1 MKNLLE
7 PSAKRRLFQMAWP
20 LFIETALLLLIGSV
34 DTVMVARYA
43 NDASGAVGVGNQII
57 ALFNMLFMIISVG
70 SGILVSQFIGAGI
83 KDKVSTITVL
93 SLLLNFTVGLLS
105 ALALVFFA
113 PTFLG
118 WLGLKGTLLS
128 FGTTYVRIVGAGSVF
143 QSLSMS
149 IGAVVRAH
157 GHTKTAM
164 KASLTANLFNVVLNY
179 VLIYGV
185 PFLRIPSLGVA
196 GAAIA
201 TLVSKAINFGLLAIV
216 LFRSVDRGLSWKLLR
231 PFPNDLFRKLL
242 KIGFPSTGENL
253 SYNASQLM
261 ITAVVTAIGVTAL
274 NTKTFFAT
282 LCGFIY
288 AFTVAVGNATG
299 VMVGQA
305 TGKNDPDFSDRL
317 TRFSLFWAETI
328 TVLITLMLALA
339 IRPAMQLFTDN
350 PEIIGL
356 AQQIVWIDLA
366 LEVGRAANILL
377 GVALKSAGDVLFPV
391 SIAVVISWTVMIP
404 LAYGFGIFLG
414 WGLPGVYVALA
425 ADELARG
432 TILFSRWH
440 SQKWRN
446 RSFVP
451 KT

>member
-1 MKNLLE
+1 MKNLLD
-7 PSAKRRLFQMAWP
+7 PAAKRRLFQIAWP

-34 DTVMVARYA
+34 DTLMVARYA

-83 KDKVSTITVL
+83 KDKVSSITVL
-93 SLLLNFTVGLLS
+93 SLLLNLTVGLAS
-105 ALALVFFA
+105 AVALTVFA

-118 WLGLKGTLLS
+118 WLGLKGTLLTY
-128 FGTTYVRIVGAGSVF
+128 GTTYVRIVGAGSVF

-164 KASLTANLFNVVLNY
+164 KASLTANLVNVVLNY
-179 VLIYGV
+179 LLIYGV
-185 PFLRIPSLGVA
+185 GFLGIPSLGVA

-201 TLVSKAINFGLLAIV
+201 TLVSKAVNFGLLAIV
-216 LFRSVDRGLSWKLLR
+216 LFRSVDRGLRWKLLR
-231 PFPNDLFRKLL
+231 PFPADLFRKLL

-253 SYNASQLM
+253 SYNASQL
-261 ITAVVTAIGVTAL
+261 IVTAVVTAISVTAL

-288 AFTVAVGNATG
+288 AFTVAIGNATG
-299 VMVGQA
+299 VLVGQA
-305 TGKNDPDFSDRL
+305 TGKGDPDSSDRL
-317 TRFSLFWAETI
+317 TRFSLFWSEIIALSVT
-328 TVLITLMLALA
+328 LILAFA
-339 IRPAMQLFTDN
+339 IRPAMRLFTDN
-350 PEIIGL
+350 PEIIRL
-356 AQQIVWIDLA
+356 AQTIVWIDLA

-377 GVALKSAGDVLFPV
+377 GVALKSAGDVVFPV
-391 SIAVVISWTVMIP
+391 SIAVAVSWTVMIP
-404 LAYGFGIFLG
+404 LAYLFGIILG
-414 WGLPGVYVALA
+414 WGLPGVYIALA

-432 TILFSRWH
+432 TILLLRWH

-446 RSFVP
+446 RSFVENS
-451 KT
+451 